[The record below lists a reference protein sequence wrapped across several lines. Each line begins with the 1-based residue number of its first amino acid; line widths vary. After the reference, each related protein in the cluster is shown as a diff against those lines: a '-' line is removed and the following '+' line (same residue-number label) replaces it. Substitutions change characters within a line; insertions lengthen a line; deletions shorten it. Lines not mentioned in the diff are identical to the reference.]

1 MTQAINDHIRRRA
14 GKLPATAAPQGAPAG
29 QSGQADPADP
39 DAYLAALA
47 AVQTDSPGDWDALSV
62 AVRAA
67 AQTYAT
73 VLAVTTE
80 N

>member
-1 MTQAINDHIRRRA
+1 MSAAINDHIRRRA
-14 GKLPATAAPQGAPAG
+14 GKLPATAAPKGAQGAQAD
-29 QSGQADPADP
+29 QADPADP

-47 AVQTDSPGDWDALSV
+47 AVQADSPDDWDTLSV

-73 VLAVTTE
+73 VLAVTTG